1 MTYVDRSLHDG
12 ESVFYQAKYFWFE
25 RYTVY
30 MSYVLGIILIPVV
43 IGVFLI
49 AWAAWTH
56 LKIKCTERAVTNW
69 RVIQKKGII
78 SVNSEEIMMSSI
90 ETITIHQSAMERLMG
105 GGTVRVT
112 GRGGIIVDL
121 TDVDDPI
128 LLKKNI
134 EHQRMNYG
142 HA

>member
-1 MTYVDRSLHDG
+1 MTYVERSLHDG
-12 ESVFYQAKYFWFE
+12 ETVTYQAKYFWLE

-30 MSYVLGIILIPVV
+30 MSYVLGVVLIPVI
-43 IGVFLI
+43 IGLFLI

-56 LKIKCTERAVTNW
+56 LKIRCTERAVTNW

-78 SVNSEEIMMSSI
+78 AVDTQEVMINAI
-90 ETITIHQSAMERLMG
+90 ETVTIHQSAIERLMG

-112 GRGGIIVDL
+112 GRGGIVVDL
-121 TDVDDPI
+121 SEVDDPI

-134 EHQRMNYG
+134 EHQRLNYG
-142 HA
+142 NA